1 MAARRAVA
9 AEESITHWIEEVK
22 RGNPAA
28 AEVIFARY
36 FPQLVRLAREKLRGV
51 PGRMADEED
60 VALSALDSF
69 CRAAEQGCFPD
80 LADRHGLWRLL
91 FRQTA
96 RKAVDLARHERREIR
111 GGGRVRGEAAL
122 DGSRPE
128 SAEPGLAR
136 VAGDDLSP
144 EFAAMMAD
152 QCRRLLGRLE
162 PHLQALA
169 LAKMEGYS
177 NEEIALRTQRSLRT
191 VERRLQLIRRIWQE
205 EMP

>member
-1 MAARRAVA
+1 VA
-9 AEESITHWIEEVK
+9 AEEPITFWIEEIK

-28 AEVIFARY
+28 AEVIWERY
-36 FPQLVRLAREKLRGV
+36 FPQLVRIAREKLRGV

-111 GGGRVRGEAAL
+111 GGGRVRGEATL
-122 DGSRPE
+122 NGSRPE
-128 SAEPGLAR
+128 SGEQGLAR
-136 VAGDDLSP
+136 VAGDAVSP
-144 EFAAMMAD
+144 EFAVMMAD
-152 QCRRLLGRLE
+152 QCRRLLGRLD
-162 PHLQALA
+162 PHLQTIA
-169 LAKMEGYS
+169 LAKMEGYG
-177 NEEIALRTQRSLRT
+177 NDEIALRTQRSLRT
-191 VERRLQLIRRIWQE
+191 VERRVQLIRRIWQE
-205 EMP
+205 EAP

>member
-1 MAARRAVA
+1 MQRGRAVA
-9 AEESITHWIEEVK
+9 AEESITHWIEEIK

-28 AEVIFARY
+28 AEVIWERY
-36 FPQLVRLAREKLRGV
+36 FPQLVRIAREKLRGV
-51 PGRMADEED
+51 SGRMADEED

-111 GGGRVRGEAAL
+111 GGGRVRGEAVL
-122 DGSRPE
+122 DGPRPE
-128 SAEPGLAR
+128 SGEPALAQ
-136 VAGDDLSP
+136 VAGDALSP
-144 EFAAMMAD
+144 EFAVMMAD

-162 PHLQALA
+162 PHLQTLA

-177 NEEIALRTQRSLRT
+177 NEEIALGTQRSLRT

-205 EMP
+205 EIP